1 MMCLLLVTK
10 FAQPSGTSDNQQGNV
25 STMNEVDSLQGLIG
39 KARRE
44 RATSIRQLA
53 MQAKAAGYKIVGTTL
68 NAIESGT
75 YKSTPSDDTIRAIAW
90 LAGVGDETAFMA
102 AGRRVPGP
110 PFAAEL
116 PPGVDDLSPKEREAV
131 IGLLRVLVAQRQELD
146 NEDTS
151 TQDATSNSAI
161 DGKAGTRGTPM
172 KPKHPD
178 NVRQLTRS
186 NQPQHVDEEFD
197 DTAPP
202 PEALDFVARE
212 TPPGY
217 KKGYDID
224 REDDDS

>member
-1 MMCLLLVTK
+1 
-10 FAQPSGTSDNQQGNV
+10 
-25 STMNEVDSLQGLIG
+25 MNEVDSLQGLIG

-68 NAIESGT
+68 NAIESGS

-90 LAGVGDETAFMA
+90 LAGVGEETAFMA

-151 TQDATSNSAI
+151 TQDTTRNPTLDGEAGLGGAPMIAAPRQQPDPSPRRAGPKVVPLDERERREYERKHTSPN
-161 DGKAGTRGTPM
+161 T
-172 KPKHPD
+172 
-178 NVRQLTRS
+178 
-186 NQPQHVDEEFD
+186 PQHQD
-197 DTAPP
+197 
-202 PEALDFVARE
+202 
-212 TPPGY
+212 
-217 KKGYDID
+217 
-224 REDDDS
+224 

>member
-1 MMCLLLVTK
+1 
-10 FAQPSGTSDNQQGNV
+10 
-25 STMNEVDSLQGLIG
+25 MNEVDSLQGLIG

-68 NAIESGT
+68 NAIESGS

-90 LAGVGDETAFMA
+90 LARVGDETAFMA

-151 TQDATSNSAI
+151 TQDATSNSTAY
-161 DGKAGTRGTPM
+161 GEAGSSGAPM

-178 NVRQLTRS
+178 NVRQLTRP
-186 NQPQHVDEEFD
+186 NQPEEVDEEFD

>member
-1 MMCLLLVTK
+1 
-10 FAQPSGTSDNQQGNV
+10 
-25 STMNEVDSLQGLIG
+25 MNEVDSLQGLIG

-68 NAIESGT
+68 NAIESGS

-131 IGLLRVLVAQRQELD
+131 IGLLRVLVAQRQELG

-151 TQDATSNSAI
+151 TQGTPRSPST
-161 DGKAGTRGTPM
+161 DGKAGPGRTPM
-172 KPKHPD
+172 NPKHPD
-178 NVRQLTRS
+178 NVRRLTRT
-186 NQPQHVDEEFD
+186 NQPQEVDEEFD

>member
-1 MMCLLLVTK
+1 
-10 FAQPSGTSDNQQGNV
+10 
-25 STMNEVDSLQGLIG
+25 MNEVDSLRGLIG

-44 RATSIRQLA
+44 RATSVRQLA

-68 NAIESGT
+68 NAIESGS

-131 IGLLRVLVAQRQELD
+131 IGLLRVLVAQRQELG
-146 NEDTS
+146 NED
-151 TQDATSNSAI
+151 
-161 DGKAGTRGTPM
+161 AGTPDSTGNQEGDGGTGVDGTPM
-172 KPKHPD
+172 KLKHPD

-186 NQPQHVDEEFD
+186 NQPEEVDEEFD

-212 TPPGY
+212 TPSGY

-224 REDDDS
+224 REDGDF

>member
-1 MMCLLLVTK
+1 
-10 FAQPSGTSDNQQGNV
+10 
-25 STMNEVDSLQGLIG
+25 MNEVDSLQGLIG

-68 NAIESGT
+68 NAIESGS

-90 LAGVGDETAFMA
+90 LAGVGDEIAFMA

-131 IGLLRVLVAQRQELD
+131 IGLLRVLVAQRQELG
-146 NEDTS
+146 NEDKGTQGTPSSTTS
-151 TQDATSNSAI
+151 

-178 NVRQLTRS
+178 NVRQLTRP
-186 NQPQHVDEEFD
+186 NQPEEVDEDFD